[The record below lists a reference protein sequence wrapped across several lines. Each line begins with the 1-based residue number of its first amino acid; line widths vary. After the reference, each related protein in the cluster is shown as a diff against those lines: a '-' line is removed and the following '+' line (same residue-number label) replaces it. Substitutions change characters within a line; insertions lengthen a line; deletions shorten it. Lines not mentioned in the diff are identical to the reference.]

1 MAMLGHEYRF
11 DDDGDGPREDA
22 AGGGSSGGQQ
32 QQWQQRWQP
41 QLVQYQPQQQQQQRH
56 QQQQQQQQQ
65 HGHQQQQ
72 HYGHRQFQHPQSQS
86 PSQSSSPSPSQSQS
100 QHSSPSNVRQ
110 QRGGPGAAFA
120 PPPRTH
126 SRQQQHQHQHQ
137 PWSKHDDAGTADPAD
152 MPAMFEHPHNH
163 QTPHGHPGHQGHQG
177 PHGYPGHQ
185 THHRQQYSPNPNHN
199 HHQHHNSHNN
209 HNHAHAHTPT
219 PTHHHNPP
227 PLSRPFRLQNHPPP
241 SFSLRPSS
249 SPRPVLNLRSDVN
262 VNVPPALTSARSD
275 SFYYGSRP
283 PRASPSPT
291 PTISHF
297 QPPPHRTRAES
308 TPPTTSRLAPRSAF
322 PGLSSNPYIPES
334 PESVTTSASSPPQ
347 PETHK
352 FPLLSHQHDQLAR
365 LSPVSNLESP
375 VSSRQSTPTEPNMP
389 TMGVE
394 NFSRPRKPSVPSQ
407 QSDSALSWR
416 MAAHRPH
423 AAAAAAAAD
432 PPLQLDQPPTSNP
445 QHQAAPPNFN
455 PAPNPWPRNRRL
467 SQSSSQS
474 SSTYSSIPPRSSN
487 DHLNAAPP
495 RIDFPRHQ
503 NPTAGGPPVSFP
515 RQPHS
520 HYNTPY
526 NAPQTHLREGPS
538 WLATGDESRS
548 GGSSFRSQ
556 FTTSTAHGTV
566 FTASGTER
574 NSILTKTS
582 SITEQSIIN
591 GYARGSW
598 RPSSVDDGVSLE
610 DVMGMYERGF
620 RDSDIDMDSI
630 RRSMKFPDDDDLPDT
645 EALEKESSRPD
656 TSHSDASELRA
667 KMLEAMND
675 PLPSPTA
682 MQIPG
687 SGVSTARQSRTRHS
701 LLPSSL
707 PTDVGLGL
715 ATEHMSRRNKNGRSD
730 SMEKHD
736 SAKML
741 DGDDNSDTF
750 ERDQVET
757 PSPTSPTSPV
767 RSPAPAAMPPSP
779 RAVDPT
785 PAPAPAPAPVPAPP
799 TVSMFRLPQEPTEEP
814 GSRDRY
820 GFRKASAN
828 VTRQQYD
835 AWDSTYSEYLVRR
848 RRKWIAFLKD
858 NSLMTDR
865 PNRFPP
871 RSAKTKRFIR
881 KGIPPDWRGA
891 AWFYYAGGPAILS
904 KHHGLYEQLV
914 QQAGLERNGPGRI
927 PNQASEVKPLVIED
941 IEKDLYRTF
950 PDNIRF
956 KPPPPPGA
964 SPQLAAAR
972 PATEPEII
980 SSLRRVL
987 HAFALYNPRIG
998 YCQSLNFL
1006 AGLLLLFV
1014 DTEEQAFWLLNIITR
1029 VYLPGT
1035 HEMSL
1040 EGSKV
1045 DLGVLMVALK
1055 DSLPTVWK
1063 QIGGDELEAGKR
1075 GGGWGK
1081 RGAKGHG
1088 GNPGSISDPNRLP
1101 AITLCM
1107 TAWFMSCFVGTL
1119 PIETVLRVWDVFFY
1133 EGSRTLFRISLAL
1146 FKLGEREIKAVQDP
1160 MEMFG
1165 VVQSFPRRMVDCNTL
1180 METCYR
1186 RRNGIGHLSQE
1197 SVEEK
1202 RQERRDGIRKWK
1214 AEQEA
1219 AAAAADA
1226 AGAGGGDGPRPTTRH
1241 RFGAAAL
1248 GLDLA
1253 ADIDE
1258 VRRKANLFGRKK
1270 DREQVRAA
1278 EVA

>member
-1 MAMLGHEYRF
+1 MPVMFEHHQGH
-11 DDDGDGPREDA
+11 
-22 AGGGSSGGQQ
+22 QQ
-32 QQWQQRWQP
+32 QTHSP
-41 QLVQYQPQQQQQQRH
+41 YQPNFHHHQQHQH
-56 QQQQQQQQQ
+56 QQQQQQS
-65 HGHQQQQ
+65 
-72 HYGHRQFQHPQSQS
+72 PQQS
-86 PSQSSSPSPSQSQS
+86 PNNP
-100 QHSSPSNVRQ
+100 N
-110 QRGGPGAAFA
+110 F
-120 PPPRTH
+120 
-126 SRQQQHQHQHQ
+126 
-137 PWSKHDDAGTADPAD
+137 D
-152 MPAMFEHPHNH
+152 FN
-163 QTPHGHPGHQGHQG
+163 PGHAQPQ
-177 PHGYPGHQ
+177 PQP
-185 THHRQQYSPNPNHN
+185 QQP
-199 HHQHHNSHNN
+199 
-209 HNHAHAHTPT
+209 
-219 PTHHHNPP
+219 HHHNPP

-249 SPRPVLNLRSDVN
+249 SPRPVLELRSDVH
-262 VNVPPALTSARSD
+262 VPPALTSARSD
-275 SFYYGSRP
+275 SFYYASRP

-291 PTISHF
+291 PTVSHF
-297 QPPPHRTRAES
+297 QPPSHRTRAES
-308 TPPTTSRLAPRSAF
+308 TPPTSRLPPRSAF

-334 PESVTTSASSPPQ
+334 PESATTSTSSPPHA
-347 PETHK
+347 ETRK
-352 FPLLSHQHDQLAR
+352 FPLLPRQHDPIAR

-375 VSSRQSTPTEPNMP
+375 VESRQSTPTEPNMP
-389 TMGVE
+389 NPVVE
-394 NFSRPRKPSVPSQ
+394 NFSRPRKPSVRSQ
-407 QSDSALSWR
+407 QSDGALSWR

-423 AAAAAAAAD
+423 AAAAD
-432 PPLQLDQPPTSNP
+432 PPLLLDQPPTSNP
-445 QHQAAPPNFN
+445 QQQAPPPNFN

-474 SSTYSSIPPRSSN
+474 SSTYSSIPPRPSN
-487 DHLNAAPP
+487 DQLNAAPP

-503 NPTAGGPPVSFP
+503 NPTAGSGPPVSFP
-515 RQPHS
+515 RQPHP
-520 HYNTPY
+520 HYNNNNSY
-526 NAPQTHLREGPS
+526 NSPQTHLRDGPS

-556 FTTSTAHGTV
+556 FTTSTAHGAL
-566 FTASGTER
+566 FTAPGTER

-598 RPSSVDDGVSLE
+598 RPSSVDDGPSLE

-620 RDSDIDMDSI
+620 RDSDIDMESI
-630 RRSMKFPDDDDLPDT
+630 RRSMKFPEDDDLPDIDP
-645 EALEKESSRPD
+645 EKEASRPD

-667 KMLEAMND
+667 KMLEAMSD

-682 MQIPG
+682 MAIPG

-707 PTDVGLGL
+707 PTDVGLGF
-715 ATEHMSRRNKNGRSD
+715 ATEHMSRRNKNGGSD

-741 DGDDNSDTF
+741 DGDDDSAAF
-750 ERDQVET
+750 ERDQAET

-767 RSPAPAAMPPSP
+767 CSPAPVAVSPSP
-779 RAVDPT
+779 RAADPT
-785 PAPAPAPAPVPAPP
+785 PASAPAPTPVPAPP
-799 TVSMFRLPQEPTEEP
+799 TVSMPRLPQEPPEEP

-828 VTRQQYD
+828 VTRQEYD
-835 AWDSTYSEYLVRR
+835 AWDSTYSEYLGRR
-848 RRKWIAFLKD
+848 RRKWIGYLKD

-865 PNRFPP
+865 PNRFPA

-914 QQAGLERNGPGRI
+914 HQAGLERNGPGKI
-927 PNQASEVKPLVIED
+927 PNQTSEVKPLVIED

-956 KPPPPPGA
+956 KPPTPPGA
-964 SPQLAAAR
+964 SPQNAAAR
-972 PATEPEII
+972 PAIEPEII
-980 SSLRRVL
+980 TSLRRVL

-1063 QIGGDELEAGKR
+1063 QIGGDELEAGRR
-1075 GGGWGK
+1075 GGTGWGK
-1081 RGAKGHG
+1081 RGGAKGHG

-1165 VVQSFPRRMVDCNTL
+1165 VVQSFPRRMIDCNTL

-1219 AAAAADA
+1219 AAEAAA
-1226 AGAGGGDGPRPTTRH
+1226 AGQGGEAPRPSTRH

-1258 VRRKANLFGRKK
+1258 VRRKAGLFGRKK
-1270 DREQVRAA
+1270 DNREQVRAA
-1278 EVA
+1278 EVV